1 MAFNF
6 HISYINDTDKGYRI
20 DTDTEKR
27 YYEKLM
33 CTWIE
38 HLYIK

>member
-20 DTDTEKR
+20 DTDKR